1 MHERYF
7 FTSQKISQFCFQ
19 SLLLISMDFADSS
32 SKSDD
37 ASNDASAISNM
48 SFAEDLCIASLAL
61 SFRADRLVVTRM
73 NWHQN
78 AQSLLHENL
87 FHINYQMS
95 IKSFNQ
101 LLDLLSPKLHLKD
114 NHSLYQQAFILPLSV
129 AYH

>member
-1 MHERYF
+1 MAF
-7 FTSQKISQFCFQ
+7 N
-19 SLLLISMDFADSS
+19 DSS
-32 SKSDD
+32 SESDNNSD
-37 ASNDASAISNM
+37 EASISSDM
-48 SFAEDLCIASLAL
+48 SVAEDLCIASIAL